1 MMNGISGS
9 GGGAGQLLQM
19 SQLNQQ
25 LNEQAARRS
34 MQTTERAKQTASA
47 VIDLNIANQQRA
59 VIVGKNNLNAG
70 KIINTTA

>member
-1 MMNGISGS
+1 
-9 GGGAGQLLQM
+9 M

-59 VIVGKNNLNAG
+59 VIAGKNNLNAG